1 MSSQLLKK
9 QLSSLAKTQNQPDP
23 LSKVEKKVRK
33 SKSEKKRAKRP
44 QLLHPS
50 QAQTQQEVYE
60 RNLAYFKR
68 SMEQTTASK
77 KATALMKQVSSTP
90 S

>member
-9 QLSSLAKTQNQPDP
+9 QLSSLAKTQHQQDP

-33 SKSEKKRAKRP
+33 SKSEKKRAKRTA
-44 QLLHPS
+44 LLHPARS
-50 QAQTQQEVYE
+50 QTQQEVYE
-60 RNLAYFKR
+60 RNLAYFKG
-68 SMEQTTASK
+68 SMEQTAASK
-77 KATALMKQVSSTP
+77 QATALMKQVSTP